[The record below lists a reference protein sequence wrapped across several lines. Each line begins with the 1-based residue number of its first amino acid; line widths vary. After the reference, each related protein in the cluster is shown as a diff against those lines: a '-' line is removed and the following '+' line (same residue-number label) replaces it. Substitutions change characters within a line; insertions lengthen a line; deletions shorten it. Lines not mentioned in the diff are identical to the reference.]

1 MIPCSQASS
10 GPLET
15 GRKIPD
21 SQADPDSE
29 LPLCTMPDIP
39 DDKCPEPE
47 LPQPR
52 LPEPESP
59 EPELPALSP
68 PRLELPQP
76 ELLEEK
82 PSSPQLPPLLPD
94 STPEPAVV
102 PRRIRNSPKTGRSS
116 VARPASERKTDLE
129 KPTPIARTEAAKD
142 TIVPNTQAIVQ
153 VPRSPQAPPPPF
165 RGFTPINKPPPPSQ
179 YPQPVAPQS
188 PGDQSECRI
197 HPVPQPTP
205 LSRVNAMHDLEYA
218 SMEQFEGRAT
228 PDLTGTEIIE
238 RGIAL
243 LRQQPRDDESLVDI
257 SEFFHLDRMPEL
269 EFLQDNVY
277 PEERPAET
285 SGRGERNNGLQQT
298 PAPALSQPVDNS
310 PFPQPLPLGYP
321 SLPLTGR
328 SFMGPPAS
336 DWVPTSYQLPVLS
349 SQGNSFSN
357 FATSQIPPPST
368 QMATQSSR
376 MAELTNSQSI
386 TSDPASSIMP
396 SPSPTAASPVAT
408 MTGAVSTWSF
418 DNNYPSDSDSSQDI
432 IPGSHGRTPESASRA
447 NTPLQAPAKVIA
459 KSIQSRDE
467 DMQKTI
473 VVATRTRWAAT
484 AGTTTTRA
492 SGRVRDTRAAVGS
505 DDKGIEEAVEILE
518 AWKTPVIGKTKI
530 SRTRKTMGLG
540 EPSASRQQ
548 AARTKSVTR
557 SPVAKMRAST
567 SSLIP
572 VFPNEEL
579 EESEVKETG
588 NSEGE
593 EVVMATEPSTTGSL
607 RATRSRS
614 TVPKP
619 APSQPEKT
627 PRRTTKSPSKAST
640 ATSSQA
646 AKTQARA
653 SKATSSQTAKTPT
666 QIPATTR
673 ITRSRN
679 PTVTEPKITVFG
691 ETNDDNE
698 VDGLTK

>member
-1 MIPCSQASS
+1 MQ
-10 GPLET
+10 
-15 GRKIPD
+15 
-21 SQADPDSE
+21 
-29 LPLCTMPDIP
+29 
-39 DDKCPEPE
+39 
-47 LPQPR
+47 
-52 LPEPESP
+52 
-59 EPELPALSP
+59 
-68 PRLELPQP
+68 
-76 ELLEEK
+76 
-82 PSSPQLPPLLPD
+82 
-94 STPEPAVV
+94 
-102 PRRIRNSPKTGRSS
+102 
-116 VARPASERKTDLE
+116 
-129 KPTPIARTEAAKD
+129 
-142 TIVPNTQAIVQ
+142 
-153 VPRSPQAPPPPF
+153 
-165 RGFTPINKPPPPSQ
+165 
-179 YPQPVAPQS
+179 
-188 PGDQSECRI
+188 
-197 HPVPQPTP
+197 
-205 LSRVNAMHDLEYA
+205 DLEYA
-218 SMEQFEGRAT
+218 SMAQFEGRAT

-285 SGRGERNNGLQQT
+285 PRREGRNNGLQQT

-310 PFPQPLPLGYP
+310 PFPQPLPPGYP

-328 SFMGPPAS
+328 SSMGLPAS

-349 SQGNSFSN
+349 SQGDSFSN

-376 MAELTNSQSI
+376 MAQLTNSQSTI
-386 TSDPASSIMP
+386 PDLAPSSMP
-396 SPSPTAASPVAT
+396 SPSPTAVSPVAT
-408 MTGAVSTWSF
+408 MTGAVSTRSF
-418 DNNYPSDSDSSQDI
+418 DNNYLSDSDSSEDI
-432 IPGSHGRTPESASRA
+432 IPGSHRRTPESASRA
-447 NTPLQAPAKVIA
+447 DTPLQAPAKVIA
-459 KSIQSRDE
+459 KPIQSRDE
-467 DMQKTI
+467 DMQETI
-473 VVATRTRWAAT
+473 VVATRTRWAA
-484 AGTTTTRA
+484 AVGTTTTRA

-505 DDKGIEEAVEILE
+505 GDKGIKEAVEILE
-518 AWKTPVIGKTKI
+518 AEKTPVIVKTKF

-548 AARTKSVTR
+548 AARTKPATR

-567 SSLIP
+567 SYLVP

-579 EESEVKETG
+579 EESEVEETG

-593 EVVMATEPSTTGSL
+593 EAVVAAEPSTTGSL
-607 RATRSRS
+607 GATRSRS
-614 TVPKP
+614 TIPKP

-627 PRRTTKSPSKAST
+627 PRRATKTPAARAPRTTKAGKSQSTTKTPAKAST

-646 AKTQARA
+646 AKTPA
-653 SKATSSQTAKTPT
+653 

-691 ETNDDNE
+691 EINDDNE